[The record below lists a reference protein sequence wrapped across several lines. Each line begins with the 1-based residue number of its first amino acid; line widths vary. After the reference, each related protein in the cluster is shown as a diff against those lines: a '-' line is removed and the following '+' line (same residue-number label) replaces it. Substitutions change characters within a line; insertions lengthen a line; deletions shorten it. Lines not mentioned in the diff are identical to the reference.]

1 MYSFYLWIY
10 LFFYV
15 VAVISDYLYFIII
28 VAQMKEAARKQWSI
42 VYSFNLTHD
51 WLILL
56 IIQPTI
62 LKLNVTDWMVFVGI
76 LRQNKKKTDAIL
88 SLLTHTSLTRSKTI
102 DTSYLLFLLCHLMQL
117 NLI

>member
-76 LRQNKKKTDAIL
+76 LRQNKKKQMPSYL
-88 SLLTHTSLTRSKTI
+88 FLHTSLTRSKTI